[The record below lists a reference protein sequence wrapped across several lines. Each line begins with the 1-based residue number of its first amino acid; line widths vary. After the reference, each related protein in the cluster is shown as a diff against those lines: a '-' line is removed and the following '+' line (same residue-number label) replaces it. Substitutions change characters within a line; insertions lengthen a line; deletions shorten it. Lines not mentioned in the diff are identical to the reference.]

1 MGRKAV
7 RGMKAIRSMSKEE
20 RKVMSVEIRKRCVEI
35 CKQFELDY
43 DTMAIYILHFYYGF
57 GEKRIKEYHK
67 HLVRER
73 AELKEWYGS
82 DKGQDETDIHFFA
95 MREKLKAKG
104 IDVEAISKEV
114 MLSAKK

>member
-1 MGRKAV
+1 
-7 RGMKAIRSMSKEE
+7 MKAIRSMSKQE
-20 RKVMSVEIRKRCVEI
+20 RKAMDSEIRKRCVEI
-35 CKQFELDY
+35 CNQFELDY

-57 GEKRIKEYHK
+57 GKKRIKEYHK

-73 AELKEWYGS
+73 AELKEYYGA
-82 DKGQDETDIHFFA
+82 DKSQEDSDIHFFA

-114 MLSAKK
+114 ISSVEK